1 MTQWWGALLMRQCSC
16 NLIIKSISPWHR
28 IIFSLINNYDQKVCK
43 SGNILWI
50 SLVTSIIKTRVK
62 SFSHID
68 NYSIIIHSIDSREAR
83 CEAPSVASYWSS
95 RRREAPSLDPMSR
108 RTREG
113 ARKGMRI
120 SVRVCLYIYIYI
132 FIWMRARHLTMA
144 LT

>member
-62 SFSHID
+62 GFSHID

-83 CEAPSVASYWSS
+83 CEAPSVVSYWSS
-95 RRREAPSLDPMSR
+95 RRRAESRSDVAPNAWR
-108 RTREG
+108 RAQG
-113 ARKGMRI
+113 DANLGQGLFICM
-120 SVRVCLYIYIYI
+120 YIYI

-144 LT
+144 LM